1 MKSHPENLT
10 IQAKSI
16 KILFLIVMTV
26 TGILFIGLFV
36 YSYSAF
42 QRIKNLK
49 EHDLKIEQLRGTI
62 IHLDEVLTMSA
73 RMAAAT
79 GDPQWEARY
88 RTFEPKLDQAIKES
102 IEISPSVYEGNDAE
116 MTDQANLKLVG
127 MENRVFELVRQ
138 GQLIEARTILSG
150 LRYQK
155 QKKIYAQGMKRQAD
169 EIRQHMSETLDNEK
183 SRFRFFSYVFGL
195 LLFLLIVFWA
205 TVLKILTRWQG
216 ILIAQNEEIKKT
228 QNHLVH
234 SEKMAAIG
242 QLAAG
247 IAHEINNPIGFVFS
261 NIQMLEEYSRS
272 FVKIVRQ
279 VEEINS
285 AYTSRNMN
293 RVELLLND
301 LAQTE
306 KTTNLKLIT
315 EDLGALLQESTQ
327 GMERVR
333 KIILD
338 LRTFAREDSG
348 GKELVKVEDI
358 LESILSIV
366 HNEIKYKANL
376 KKEYG
381 GTPPIFCSAQKL
393 GQVFIN
399 LIINAGHAIEV
410 NGEIKIRTF
419 LDKDNVCV
427 EISDNGKGISPD
439 KIQKIFEPFYTTKPV
454 GQGTGLGLSISYEI
468 VKKHNGIIKVE
479 SEVDKGTIFTVILPV
494 TEVNINSIS
503 T

>member
-26 TGILFIGLFV
+26 TGILFIGLFI

-49 EHDLKIEQLRGTI
+49 DHDLRIEQLRGTI

-73 RMAAAT
+73 RMAAET
-79 GDPQWEARY
+79 GDPQWESRY
-88 RTFEPKLDQAIKES
+88 RTFEPQLDQAIKES
-102 IEISPSVYEGNDAE
+102 IEISPSVYKGNDAE
-116 MTDQANLKLVG
+116 MTEQANLKLVN

-138 GQLIEARTILSG
+138 GQLVEARTILSG
-150 LRYQK
+150 IRYQN
-155 QKKIYAQGMKRQAD
+155 QKKIYTQGMKRQAD
-169 EIRQHMSETLDNEK
+169 EIRQHMSETLNTEK
-183 SRFRFFSYVFGL
+183 SRFRFFSCVFGL

-205 TVLKILTRWQG
+205 TVLKVLTRWQG

-261 NIQMLEEYSRS
+261 NIQMLEEYSQS
-272 FVKIVRQ
+272 FVKVVRQ
-279 VEEINS
+279 VEEINK
-285 AYTSRNMN
+285 AYAQRNTN
-293 RVELLLND
+293 RVEQLLTE
-301 LAQTE
+301 LAQLE
-306 KTTNLKLIT
+306 KGTNLKLIT
-315 EDLGALLQESTQ
+315 DDLGALLTESTQ

-333 KIILD
+333 KIVLD
-338 LRTFAREDSG
+338 LRSFAREDSG
-348 GKELVKVEDI
+348 EKELIQVEKI

-366 HNEIKYKANL
+366 HNEIKYKATL

-381 GTPPIFCSAQKL
+381 QTPPIYCSSQKI

-399 LIINAGHAIEV
+399 LIVNAGHAIEK
-410 NGEIKIRTF
+410 NGDIGIRTF
-419 LDKDNVCV
+419 QDKDKICI
-427 EISDNGKGISPD
+427 EISDNGKGIPAD
-439 KIQKIFEPFYTTKPV
+439 KIQKIFDPFYTTKPV

-468 VKKHNGIIKVE
+468 IKKHGGEIKVH
-479 SEVDKGTIFTVILPV
+479 SEPNKGSIFTVILPV
-494 TEVNINSIS
+494 LAQNNS
-503 T
+503 